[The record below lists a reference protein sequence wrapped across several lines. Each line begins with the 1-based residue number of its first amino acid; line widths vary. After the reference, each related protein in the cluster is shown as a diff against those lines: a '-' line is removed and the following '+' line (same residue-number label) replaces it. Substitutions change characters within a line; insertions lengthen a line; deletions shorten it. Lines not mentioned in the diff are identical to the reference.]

1 MPQSLAN
8 VLIHLVFSTKDRVPS
23 LTNDIRQELFPYMGG
38 LFRNIECPVVQIGGV
53 EDHVHILF
61 RMSRTI
67 TLAQV
72 VEKTKTSTSK
82 WLKTKGCPDFSW
94 QAGYGASSVSQSQI
108 DSVIAY
114 IQRQEEHHRVVSYQ
128 DELRALLVEA
138 GVGFD
143 ERYVWD

>member
-8 VLIHLVFSTKDRVPS
+8 VLIHLVFSTRDRSPH
-23 LTNDIRQELFPYMGG
+23 LTREIREELFPYLGG

-61 RMSRTI
+61 RLSRTI
-67 TLAQV
+67 TLAQI

-82 WLKTKGCPDFSW
+82 WLKTKGCPDFAW
-94 QAGYGASSVSQSQI
+94 QAGYGAFSVSQSQAS
-108 DSVIAY
+108 SVVAY
-114 IQRQEEHHRVVSYQ
+114 IQGQEDHHRVLSFQ
-128 DELRALLVEA
+128 DELRALFTEA
-138 GVGFD
+138 GIDYD

>member
-8 VLIHLVFSTKDRVPS
+8 VLIHLVFSTRDRAPS
-23 LTNDIRQELFPYMGG
+23 LTSDIRAELYPYLGG
-38 LFRNIECPVVQIGGV
+38 LLRNIDCPMLQIGGV

-72 VEKTKTSTSK
+72 VEKTKTSSSK
-82 WLKTKGCPDFSW
+82 WLKTKGRPDFAW
-94 QAGYGASSVSQSQI
+94 QAGYGAFSVSQSQ
-108 DSVIAY
+108 VCHVVAY
-114 IQRQEEHHRVVSYQ
+114 IQRQEEHHRVVSFQ
-128 DELRALLVEA
+128 DELRQLFADA
-138 GVGFD
+138 GIDFD

>member
-72 VEKTKTSTSK
+72 VEKTKSSTSK
-82 WLKTKGCPDFSW
+82 WLKTKGSPDFSW
-94 QAGYGASSVSQSQI
+94 QAGYGAFSVSQSQT

-128 DELRALLVEA
+128 DELRALLAEA

>member
-8 VLIHLVFSTKDRVPS
+8 VLIHLVFSTRDRVPS
-23 LTNDIRQELFPYMGG
+23 LTNDVRQELFPYLGG
-38 LFRNIECPVVQIGGV
+38 LFRNIDCPVLQIGGV

-72 VEKTKTSTSK
+72 VEKTKTSTSR
-82 WLKTKGCPDFSW
+82 WLKTKGKADFAW
-94 QAGYGASSVSQSQI
+94 QAVYGVFSVSQSQA
-108 DSVIAY
+108 DLVIAY
-114 IQRQEEHHRVVSYQ
+114 IQRQEEHHRVVSFQ
-128 DELRALLVEA
+128 DELRQLFAEA
-138 GVGFD
+138 GVEFD